1 LQIAGPAS
9 TVRRMNIYVALASM
23 FAFGFWGFHLAT
35 KRDRNRVI
43 AVVVGA
49 MGGLIGIG
57 IYALVTRKPK
67 HSSAIPTELA
77 PMP

>member
-1 LQIAGPAS
+1 
-9 TVRRMNIYVALASM
+9 MNIYVALASM
-23 FAFGFWGFHLAT
+23 FAFGFWGNHLAV
-35 KRDRNRVI
+35 KRDRSRVV
-43 AVVVGA
+43 AVIVGA

-67 HSSAIPTELA
+67 QSSAVPTELA

>member
-1 LQIAGPAS
+1 
-9 TVRRMNIYVALASM
+9 
-23 FAFGFWGFHLAT
+23 
-35 KRDRNRVI
+35 
-43 AVVVGA
+43 

-67 HSSAIPTELA
+67 QSSAIPTELA